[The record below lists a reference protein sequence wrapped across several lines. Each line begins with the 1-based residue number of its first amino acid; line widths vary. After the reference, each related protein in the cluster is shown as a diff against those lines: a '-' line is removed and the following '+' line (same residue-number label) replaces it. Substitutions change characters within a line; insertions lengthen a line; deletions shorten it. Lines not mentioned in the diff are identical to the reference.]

1 MVLENVFFLGRDVSY
16 FHIAFG
22 EKVTELERGGT
33 CVLVYIYIKLHSWG
47 VNWRVN
53 ECSGMDGNCI
63 VHSKYTLGEGMAI
76 GTMT

>member
-22 EKVTELERGGT
+22 EKVTELERGGGT

-53 ECSGMDGNCI
+53 AQEWMDTVLYTRNIHSGRGW
-63 VHSKYTLGEGMAI
+63 LLLP
-76 GTMT
+76 